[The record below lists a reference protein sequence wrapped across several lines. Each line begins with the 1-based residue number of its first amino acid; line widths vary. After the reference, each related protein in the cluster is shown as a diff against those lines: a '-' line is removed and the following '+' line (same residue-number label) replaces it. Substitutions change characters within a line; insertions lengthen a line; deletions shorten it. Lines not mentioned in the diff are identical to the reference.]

1 MTSSTDMSVVQ
12 LVVVGTLLVTFILV
26 VSRCPK
32 QESQNKQ
39 ARIGRMLLLAV
50 GILSAAIAI
59 VAVCTGHIRL
69 TRFRS
74 YELTPATDPLG
85 FWVRVAVCAVLA
97 AVALSAT
104 LRKR

>member
-1 MTSSTDMSVVQ
+1 MTISPSLDVVQ
-12 LVVVGTLLVTFILV
+12 LVVGGTMLVTFILLV
-26 VSRCPK
+26 PRMR
-32 QESQNKQ
+32 QSQHKN
-39 ARIGRMLLLAV
+39 AWIGRIILLAL

-59 VAVCTGHIRL
+59 VAVCTGHMRL